1 MTQDSLCLSNREL
14 IGRQTLDRPLVFQVY
29 FHGYHVVQEVSLRQ
43 REDTSGPDTW
53 LLDNL
58 MNREV
63 ELCFPTG
70 YNWTVSAPRV
80 T

>member
-1 MTQDSLCLSNREL
+1 M
-14 IGRQTLDRPLVFQVY
+14 Y